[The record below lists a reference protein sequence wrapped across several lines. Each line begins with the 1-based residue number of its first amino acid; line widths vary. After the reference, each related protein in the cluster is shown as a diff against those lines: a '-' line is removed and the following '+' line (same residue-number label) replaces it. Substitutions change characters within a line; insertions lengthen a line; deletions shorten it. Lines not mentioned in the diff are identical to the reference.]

1 MTDSRGG
8 AESKVGLYSKLVM
21 LPHTVFALPFALTA
35 VVLASYSYSVT
46 TVKIL
51 LIVAAFS
58 GARSAAMGFNRLI
71 DHRVDSRNPRTRGRP
86 LPAGK
91 LSRGQAWLF
100 VAGSVAVFELAA
112 WLLGPLPLLLSPLAL
127 AVVLLY
133 SFTKFYTAA
142 SHLVLGLALSIAP
155 VGAWIAVTGGFG
167 AGVVVL
173 AGAVLCWVA
182 GFDVIYSL
190 QDEGFD
196 RSEGLHSIPARLGA
210 RGALWVSRVL
220 HVAAAILLAWTG
232 MFFPVGFFYWLAW
245 VAVTA
250 MLVYEH
256 MLVGPDDISRVN
268 AAFFTVNGIVSI
280 VFFLLN
286 LVDRLV

>member
-1 MTDSRGG
+1 MTDKR
-8 AESKVGLYSKLVM
+8 ESVTGRLGLYSRLVM

-35 VVLASYSYSVT
+35 VVLASYRHSVT
-46 TVKIL
+46 PAKIL
-51 LIVAAFS
+51 LIVVAFT

-71 DHRVDSRNPRTRGRP
+71 DHGVDSRNPRTRGRP
-86 LPAGK
+86 LPAGR

-100 VAGSVAVFELAA
+100 VAVSVAVFELAA

-127 AVVLLY
+127 VVVLLY
-133 SFTKFYTAA
+133 SLTKFFTSL

-167 AGVVVL
+167 AGVIVL
-173 AGAVLCWVA
+173 AAAVLCWVA

-190 QDEGFD
+190 QDERFD
-196 RSEGLHSIPARLGA
+196 RGEGLHSIPARLGA
-210 RGALWVSRVL
+210 HGALWVSRGL
-220 HVAAAILLAWTG
+220 HVAAVALLAWTG
-232 MFFPVGFFYWLAW
+232 TFFPVGFFYWIAW
-245 VAVTA
+245 VAVTV

-256 MLVGPDDISRVN
+256 RLVKPDDISRVN
-268 AAFFTVNGIVSI
+268 AAFFTVNGIVSV

>member
-1 MTDSRGG
+1 LTDKEGG
-8 AESKVGLYSKLVM
+8 AEGRLGLYSKLVM
-21 LPHTVFALPFALTA
+21 LPHTVFAMPFALTA
-35 VVLASYSYSVT
+35 VVLASYSYRVT
-46 TVKIL
+46 VSEIL
-51 LIVAAFS
+51 LIIVAFT

-71 DHRVDSRNPRTRGRP
+71 DHGVDSRNPRTRGRP

-91 LSRGQAWLF
+91 LTRLQAWLF
-100 VAGSVAVFELAA
+100 VAVSVAVFELAA

-133 SFTKFYTAA
+133 SVTKFFTAA

-167 AGVVVL
+167 TGVIVL
-173 AGAVLCWVA
+173 AAAVLCWVA

-190 QDEGFD
+190 QDEQFD
-196 RSEGLHSIPARLGA
+196 RTEGLHSIPARLGA
-210 RGALWVSRVL
+210 RGALWISRAL
-220 HVAAAILLAWTG
+220 HVAAVALLAWSG
-232 MFFPVGFFYWLAW
+232 IFFPVGVFYWIAW
-245 VAVTA
+245 VAVA
-250 MLVYEH
+250 SMLIYEH
-256 MLVGPDDISRVN
+256 CLVSADDISRVD
-268 AAFFTVNGIVSI
+268 AAFFTVNGIVSV